1 MWTFLRETHKEG
13 VPPVMTKEALTH
25 LGSQNSDFLIPTLL
39 AHLLVET
46 SVIDVSFAT
55 QLT

>member
-1 MWTFLRETHKEG
+1 MWTFLRETYKEG
-13 VPPVMTKEALTH
+13 VPPVMTLEALSH